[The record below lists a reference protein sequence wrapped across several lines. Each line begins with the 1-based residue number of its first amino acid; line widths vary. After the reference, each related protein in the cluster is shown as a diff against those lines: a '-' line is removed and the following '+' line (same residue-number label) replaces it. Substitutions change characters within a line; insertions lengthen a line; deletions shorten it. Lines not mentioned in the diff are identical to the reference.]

1 MSASGNLRCSH
12 EKRALLPG
20 GPTNSFPILTEFMSK
35 WVLTAEARK
44 DAGGKRSMEV
54 ADMTKPKTSEMNQNL
69 QTAEELKGLATLLQ
83 KETGRWSRRVIL
95 EEAAI
100 KLQKLE
106 LELKELERRAS

>member
-1 MSASGNLRCSH
+1 MPN
-12 EKRALLPG
+12 
-20 GPTNSFPILTEFMSK
+20 
-35 WVLTAEARK
+35 WVLPAEARK

-54 ADMTKPKTSEMNQNL
+54 ADMAKPKTSEMNENK
-69 QTAEELKGLATLLQ
+69 TAEELKGLAKLLQ
-83 KETGRWSRRVIL
+83 KETDRWSRRVIL